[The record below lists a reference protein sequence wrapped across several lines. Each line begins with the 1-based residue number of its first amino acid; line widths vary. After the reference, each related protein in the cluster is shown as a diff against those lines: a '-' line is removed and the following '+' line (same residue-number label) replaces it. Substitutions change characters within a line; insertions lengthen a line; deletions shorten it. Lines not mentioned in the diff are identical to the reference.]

1 MKWSLALIKNGR
13 LIQTLIVLINQMIV
27 YPKEHSNI
35 KKRILLIVKILLQ
48 PKKDGKRVTRLPC
61 NRFKIQWKI
70 KEKRLSDL

>member
-1 MKWSLALIKNGR
+1 
-13 LIQTLIVLINQMIV
+13 MIV